1 LTAKEIS
8 DKKNSMRLKLLLLLS
23 FFILINS
30 CKAKEA
36 EKNSTQEADSKENN
50 TSIEAPILTLT
61 KNQSDSENDNLTEP
75 QDSDSETAQEIV
87 WDPFSGPL
95 HLQSIKP
102 TAYLLPESLMIGSLS
117 DPLSH
122 TLAEREAY
130 SLVTKFWEIFRKGR
144 VPGELLSKTAHPLF
158 MEEMEEYLD
167 KGSEVIAL
175 YPGSFRLMGSSA
187 SMKLVL
193 LSESGYLK
201 AVMYMNNENDV
212 WLLEDWEIPFRNW
225 PGEAVPLEKD
235 LLQRRTVY

>member
-1 LTAKEIS
+1 MTAKGIS
-8 DKKNSMRLKLLLLLS
+8 DKKNSMKLKLLLLLS

-30 CKAKEA
+30 CKAKEG
-36 EKNSTQEADSKENN
+36 EKNSPDVSDSKEDSS
-50 TSIEAPILTLT
+50 SIEAPILTLT
-61 KNQSDSENDNLTEP
+61 KKESDTGNDNSAEP
-75 QDSDSETAQEIV
+75 QEKGSEEDIV
-87 WDPFSGPL
+87 WDTFSGPL

-102 TAYLLPESLMIGSLS
+102 TAYLIPESLMIGSLS

-130 SLVTKFWEIFRKGR
+130 SLVTKFWEIFRMGR
-144 VPGELLSKTAHPLF
+144 IPGELLSHRAHPLF
-158 MEEMEEYLD
+158 MEEMDRYLD
-167 KGSEVIAL
+167 KGSEVIAF

-187 SMKLVL
+187 SMKLIL

-201 AVMYMNNENDV
+201 AVMYMNNENNV

-235 LLQRRTVY
+235 LLQRRSVY

>member
-1 LTAKEIS
+1 MTAKGIS

-23 FFILINS
+23 FFILIIS
-30 CKAKEA
+30 CKAKEV
-36 EKNSTQEADSKENN
+36 EKNSNELADSKEK
-50 TSIEAPILTLT
+50 SSPIEAPILTLT
-61 KNQSDSENDNLTEP
+61 KNQSDSENDNSTEP
-75 QDSDSETAQEIV
+75 LDSDTAETIV
-87 WDPFSGPL
+87 WDSFSGPL

-102 TAYLLPESLMIGSLS
+102 TTYLLPESLMIGSLS

-158 MEEMEEYLD
+158 MEEMEKYLD
-167 KGSEVIAL
+167 KGSEVIAF

-225 PGEAVPLEKD
+225 PGEEVPLEKD